1 MLGCGGFRRA
11 YAGAARFLV
20 TMEGVEATPSLRTA
34 PPCHQPPR
42 MRCLVFLGQWG
53 PGVLVAGWDGTVS
66 RVKYSDELGVAGC
79 A

>member
-1 MLGCGGFRRA
+1 MSAQGLSSGLGVAGRGSARLLGCGGFRRA

-42 MRCLVFLGQWG
+42 MRRLVFLGQWG
-53 PGVLVAGWDGTVS
+53 PGVLVAG
-66 RVKYSDELGVAGC
+66 
-79 A
+79 